1 MDLKRQKILNQLRIN
16 PVFIKD
22 RKYLLELI
30 DTYKTVS
37 REKTYEL
44 HDLLTSHAI
53 KQNWS
58 RRKLDVLIYG
68 LVLEIKHNDNYSSD
82 LYDLLTNY
90 IDALEG
96 DVSYRVI
103 IRLNND
109 PKDDDEL
116 ITYVRSGKWWD
127 EDFYN

>member
-1 MDLKRQKILNQLRIN
+1 M
-16 PVFIKD
+16 
-22 RKYLLELI
+22 I

-127 EDFYN
+127 EDFYRV